1 METNVEYTYFFEDVV
16 KNLSQATSRLLEMKD
31 IIDKTTLVKKPTKKQ
46 LFGCIDTMLAESDA
60 IWDKLAKL
68 GKVK

>member
-31 IIDKTTLVKKPTKKQ
+31 IIDKTTLVKKPIKKQ
-46 LFGCIDTMLAESDA
+46 LLGRIDTMLAESDD